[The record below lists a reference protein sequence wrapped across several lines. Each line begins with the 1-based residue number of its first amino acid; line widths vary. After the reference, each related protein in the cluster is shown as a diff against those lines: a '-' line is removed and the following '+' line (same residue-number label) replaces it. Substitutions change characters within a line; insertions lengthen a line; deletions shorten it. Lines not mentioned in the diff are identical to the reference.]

1 MLALSKKLCPLFS
14 LIFMVGCGK
23 KITEPTEVAKPHIEN
38 QEPSPTLIIPIE
50 SSSKTVELQRGGG
63 FKLPDRLRVR
73 SNNATGKV
81 VTIAY
86 NVLPEDPDYY
96 EFKCIYRGV
105 SEASMPVQKCVDME
119 GHEMTEVTDGR
130 ENPIDSDKVIKIESS
145 SSELKADAIYEVRW
159 TSLN

>member
-1 MLALSKKLCPLFS
+1 MLALSRKLCPLFS
-14 LIFMVGCGK
+14 LIFMVSCGK
-23 KITEPTEVAKPHIEN
+23 KITEPEVTAKPHIEN

-50 SSSKTVELQRGGG
+50 SRTTEYHPARDGR

-81 VTIAY
+81 VTISY

-96 EFKCIYRGV
+96 EFKCIYKGV

-119 GHEMTEVTDGR
+119 GHEVTEVTDGR
-130 ENPIDSDKVIKIESS
+130 ENPLDNEKLIRIESNS
-145 SSELKADAIYEVRW
+145 DDLKADAIYEVYW
-159 TSLN
+159 TT